1 MKFYQSFIL
10 FSLFTLAFVSCNTD
24 DLERDID
31 ALKDRV
37 ASFETQVQQ
46 LNDEMNIIRVLL
58 DGNKTITDYSIDGDT
73 YTLTLSNGETLTLT
87 PGVVGGN
94 YPSIEIGENGNWFI
108 GGEDTGKRAKAE
120 NGNDAEITPQF
131 KIEANPADG
140 DKKYWYVS
148 YDEGKNWS
156 VLENGCAEG
165 TNTSENP
172 IESAVVEGDN
182 FKVILSDGSEHFIPI
197 VQGLECAINI
207 PEGVTDGLWSV
218 AGGGQSSFKVKVKLA
233 EGDLVR
239 VNAPA
244 DWNAKVS
251 KYQVGDTEVTVTVT
265 PPSTPSECMIVVEVT
280 HGVNTASDQIKAKTI
295 SDSYWAEY
303 QAGFDIKIG
312 DVVIN
317 KFDYPNAELKGD
329 GEEITTEGI
338 YFIAKGAMVS
348 LPNNS
353 LKNLILI
360 AENKSE
366 HSKVITS
373 SDKLSVEVN
382 LLCKGIHLSGE
393 TTRNYWFNLG
403 GSKIIERLYFEE
415 CEIEIPDGKSF
426 TYFST
431 GVGIKNFMINS
442 CRISMSGYTET
453 KALTFLALYTKTYS
467 DITIKN
473 NIFYCRTAGTY
484 TNCTL
489 MSLTAGQGNI
499 DGNVVFDN
507 NTFMNIFNHQNNY
520 YVQVEFESGWSMKR
534 NLVWY
539 DNGAQ
544 GTTKAFI
551 SKAKD
556 ADKLNIINEDF
567 AGNHVFTSLSSSSI
581 KLWKPFNSTPNPEFH
596 NEIEMNLGT
605 IPFEAGFSASEGK
618 YTLKP
623 EYQGIGAIIE

>member
-1 MKFYQSFIL
+1 MRYYKSFIL
-10 FSLFTLAFVSCNTD
+10 FSLLALVFVACDTD
-24 DLERDID
+24 DLEKDID

-37 ASFETQVQQ
+37 ASVEAQVQR
-46 LNDEMNIIRVLL
+46 LNDEMNILRVAL
-58 DGNKTITDYSIDGDT
+58 DGNKTITNYSINGDT

-87 PGVVGGN
+87 QGEVGDN
-94 YPSIEIGENGNWFI
+94 YPSIDISEDGYWVIAGNKTEW
-108 GGEDTGKRAKAE
+108 RAKAKDGE
-120 NGNDAEITPQF
+120 DATITPQF
-131 KIEANPADG
+131 KIDKNPDADG
-140 DKKYWYVS
+140 KKYWWVS
-148 YDEGKNWS
+148 YDGSTWR
-156 VLENGCAEG
+156 VLENGLAEG
-165 TNTSENP
+165 ENNNP
-172 IESAVVEGDN
+172 PLINKVEVKDGYFNVTIGGQVYQIPVVE
-182 FKVILSDGSEHFIPI
+182 
-197 VQGLECAINI
+197 GLECAINA
-207 PEGVTDGLWSV
+207 EGLVDGLWTI
-218 AGGGQSSFKVKVKLA
+218 AGGVEASFSVKVNLA
-233 EGDLVR
+233 DGDLVR

-251 KYQVGDTEVTVTVT
+251 EYSAGATDVTVTLT
-265 PPSTPSECMIVVEVT
+265 PPITPSECTIVVEVT
-280 HGVNTASDQIKAKTI
+280 RGVNTASDQIKAKTI

-329 GEEITTEGI
+329 GEEITAEGI

-366 HSKVITS
+366 HSKLITS

-382 LLCKGIHLSGE
+382 LLCKGIHLSGK

-426 TYFST
+426 TYFSL

-567 AGNHVFTSLSSSSI
+567 AGNHVFTSLASSSI

>member
-1 MKFYQSFIL
+1 MRYYKSFIL
-10 FSLFTLAFVSCNTD
+10 FSLLALVFVACDTD
-24 DLERDID
+24 DLEKDID

-37 ASFETQVQQ
+37 ASVEAQVQR
-46 LNDEMNIIRVLL
+46 LNDEMNILRVAL
-58 DGNKTITDYSIDGDT
+58 DGNKTITNYSINGDT

-87 PGVVGGN
+87 QGEVGDN
-94 YPSIEIGENGNWFI
+94 YPSIDISEDGYWVIAGNKTEW
-108 GGEDTGKRAKAE
+108 RAKAKDGE
-120 NGNDAEITPQF
+120 DATITPQF
-131 KIEANPADG
+131 KIDENPDADG
-140 DKKYWYVS
+140 KKYWWVS
-148 YDEGKNWS
+148 YDDSTWK
-156 VLENGCAEG
+156 VLENGLAEG
-165 TNTSENP
+165 ENNNP
-172 IESAVVEGDN
+172 PLINKVEVKDGYFNVTIGEQVYQIPVVE
-182 FKVILSDGSEHFIPI
+182 
-197 VQGLECAINI
+197 GLECAINA
-207 PEGVTDGLWSV
+207 EGLVDGLWTI
-218 AGGGQSSFKVKVKLA
+218 AGGVEASFSVKVNLA
-233 EGDLVR
+233 DGDLVR

-251 KYQVGDTEVTVTVT
+251 EYSAGATDVTVTLT
-265 PPSTPSECMIVVEVT
+265 PPITPSECTIVVEVT
-280 HGVNTASDQIKAKTI
+280 RGVNTASDQIKAKTI

-329 GEEITTEGI
+329 GEEITAEGI

-366 HSKVITS
+366 HSKLITS

-382 LLCKGIHLSGE
+382 LLCKGIHLSGK

-426 TYFST
+426 TYFSL

-567 AGNHVFTSLSSSSI
+567 AGNHVFTSLASSSI

-623 EYQGIGAIIE
+623 EYQGIGATIE

>member
-1 MKFYQSFIL
+1 MRYYKSFIL
-10 FSLFTLAFVSCNTD
+10 FSLLALVFVACDTD
-24 DLERDID
+24 DLEKDID

-37 ASFETQVQQ
+37 ASVEAQVQR
-46 LNDEMNIIRVLL
+46 LNDEMNILRVAL
-58 DGNKTITDYSIDGDT
+58 DGNKTITNYSINGDT

-87 PGVVGGN
+87 QGEVGDN
-94 YPSIEIGENGNWFI
+94 YPSIDISEDGYWVIAGNKTEW
-108 GGEDTGKRAKAE
+108 RAKAKDGE
-120 NGNDAEITPQF
+120 DATITPQF
-131 KIEANPADG
+131 KIDKNPDADG
-140 DKKYWYVS
+140 KKYWWVS
-148 YDEGKNWS
+148 YDGSTWR
-156 VLENGCAEG
+156 VLENGLAEG
-165 TNTSENP
+165 ENNNP
-172 IESAVVEGDN
+172 PLINKVEVKDGYFNVTIGGQVYQIPVVE
-182 FKVILSDGSEHFIPI
+182 
-197 VQGLECAINI
+197 GLECAINA
-207 PEGVTDGLWSV
+207 EGLVDGLWTI
-218 AGGGQSSFKVKVKLA
+218 AGGVEASFSVKVNLA
-233 EGDLVR
+233 DGDLVR

-251 KYQVGDTEVTVTVT
+251 EYSAGATDVTVTLT
-265 PPSTPSECMIVVEVT
+265 PPITPSECTIVVEVT
-280 HGVNTASDQIKAKTI
+280 RGVNTASDQIKAKTI

-329 GEEITTEGI
+329 GEEITAEGI

-366 HSKVITS
+366 HSKLITS

-382 LLCKGIHLSGE
+382 LLCKGIHLSGK

-426 TYFST
+426 TYFSL

-567 AGNHVFTSLSSSSI
+567 AGNHVFTSLASSSI

-605 IPFEAGFSASEGK
+605 IPFEVGFSASEGK

>member
-1 MKFYQSFIL
+1 MRYYKSFIL
-10 FSLFTLAFVSCNTD
+10 FSLLALVFVACDTD
-24 DLERDID
+24 DLEKDID

-37 ASFETQVQQ
+37 ASVEAQVQR
-46 LNDEMNIIRVLL
+46 LNDEMNILRVAL
-58 DGNKTITDYSIDGDT
+58 DGNKTITNYSINGDT

-87 PGVVGGN
+87 QGEVGDN
-94 YPSIEIGENGNWFI
+94 YPSIDISEDGYWVIAGNKTEW
-108 GGEDTGKRAKAE
+108 RAKAKDGE
-120 NGNDAEITPQF
+120 DATITPQF
-131 KIEANPADG
+131 KIDKNPDADG
-140 DKKYWYVS
+140 KKYWWVS
-148 YDEGKNWS
+148 YDGSTWK
-156 VLENGCAEG
+156 VLENGLAEG
-165 TNTSENP
+165 ENNNP
-172 IESAVVEGDN
+172 PLINKVEVKDGYFNVTIGEQVYQIPVVE
-182 FKVILSDGSEHFIPI
+182 
-197 VQGLECAINI
+197 GLECAINT
-207 PEGVTDGLWSV
+207 EGLVDELWTI
-218 AGGGQSSFKVKVKLA
+218 AGGVEVSFSVKVNLA
-233 EGDLVR
+233 DGDLVR

-251 KYQVGDTEVTVTVT
+251 EYSAGATDVTVTLT
-265 PPSTPSECMIVVEVT
+265 PPITPSECTIVVEVT
-280 HGVNTASDQIKAKTI
+280 RGVNTASDQIKAKTI

-329 GEEITTEGI
+329 GEEITAEGI

-366 HSKVITS
+366 HSKLITS

-382 LLCKGIHLSGE
+382 LLCKGIHLSGK

-426 TYFST
+426 TYFSL

-567 AGNHVFTSLSSSSI
+567 AGNHVFTSLASSSI

-623 EYQGIGAIIE
+623 EYQGIGATIE

>member
-1 MKFYQSFIL
+1 MRYYKSFIL
-10 FSLFTLAFVSCNTD
+10 FSLLALVFVACDTD
-24 DLERDID
+24 DLEKDID

-37 ASFETQVQQ
+37 ASVEAQVQR
-46 LNDEMNIIRVLL
+46 LNDEMNILRVAL

-87 PGVVGGN
+87 QGEVGDN
-94 YPSIEIGENGNWFI
+94 YPSIDISEDGYWVIAGNKTEW
-108 GGEDTGKRAKAE
+108 RAKAKDGE
-120 NGNDAEITPQF
+120 DATITPQF
-131 KIEANPADG
+131 KIDKNPDADG
-140 DKKYWYVS
+140 KKYWWVS
-148 YDEGKNWS
+148 YDGSTWR
-156 VLENGCAEG
+156 VLENGLAEG
-165 TNTSENP
+165 ENNNP
-172 IESAVVEGDN
+172 PLINKVEVKDGYFNVTIGGQVYQIPVVE
-182 FKVILSDGSEHFIPI
+182 
-197 VQGLECAINI
+197 GLECAINA
-207 PEGVTDGLWSV
+207 EGLVDGLWTI
-218 AGGGQSSFKVKVKLA
+218 AGGVEASFSVKVNLA
-233 EGDLVR
+233 DGDLVR

-251 KYQVGDTEVTVTVT
+251 EYSAGATDVTVTLT
-265 PPSTPSECMIVVEVT
+265 PPITPSECTIVVEVT
-280 HGVNTASDQIKAKTI
+280 RGVNTASDQIKAKTI

-329 GEEITTEGI
+329 GEEITAEGI

-366 HSKVITS
+366 HSKLITS

-382 LLCKGIHLSGE
+382 LLCKGIHLSGK

-426 TYFST
+426 TYFSL

-567 AGNHVFTSLSSSSI
+567 AGNHVFTSLASSSI

>member
-1 MKFYQSFIL
+1 MENG
-10 FSLFTLAFVSCNTD
+10 LA
-24 DLERDID
+24 E
-31 ALKDRV
+31 
-37 ASFETQVQQ
+37 
-46 LNDEMNIIRVLL
+46 
-58 DGNKTITDYSIDGDT
+58 
-73 YTLTLSNGETLTLT
+73 
-87 PGVVGGN
+87 
-94 YPSIEIGENGNWFI
+94 GENNNPPLINKVEVKDGYFNVTI
-108 GGEDTGKRAKAE
+108 GGQVYQ
-120 NGNDAEITPQF
+120 IP
-131 KIEANPADG
+131 
-140 DKKYWYVS
+140 
-148 YDEGKNWS
+148 
-156 VLENGCAEG
+156 
-165 TNTSENP
+165 
-172 IESAVVEGDN
+172 VVE
-182 FKVILSDGSEHFIPI
+182 
-197 VQGLECAINI
+197 GLECAINA
-207 PEGVTDGLWSV
+207 EGLVDGLWTI
-218 AGGGQSSFKVKVKLA
+218 AGGVEASFSVKVNLA
-233 EGDLVR
+233 DGDLVR

-251 KYQVGDTEVTVTVT
+251 EYSAGATDVTVTLT
-265 PPSTPSECMIVVEVT
+265 PPITPSECTIVVEVT
-280 HGVNTASDQIKAKTI
+280 RGVNTASDQIKAKTI

-329 GEEITTEGI
+329 GEEITAEGI

-366 HSKVITS
+366 HSKLITS

-382 LLCKGIHLSGE
+382 LLCKGIHLSGK

-426 TYFST
+426 TYFSL

-567 AGNHVFTSLSSSSI
+567 AGNHVFTSLASSSI